1 MRLRMMQLRWPVFPS
16 TRNILRYPGFV
27 VRGITYELYV
37 FTGVAAFCPA
47 GKLSMFLEWE
57 REGGSR
63 ECATPASFFSW
74 RSLR

>member
-1 MRLRMMQLRWPVFPS
+1 MRLRMMRLRRTVSPS

-37 FTGVAAFCPA
+37 FTGVAAFSPA
-47 GKLSMFLEWE
+47 DKLRMFLEWE
-57 REGGSR
+57 LEGGSR
-63 ECATPASFFSW
+63 ECATPASSFSW